1 MKTHVQLWPYPSE
14 FFLEYKS
21 LQTKVAEKNK
31 THISF
36 LFFPGKDCS
45 VSEKVEKYGRA
56 SQAIDYNT
64 ARAG

>member
-1 MKTHVQLWPYPSE
+1 
-14 FFLEYKS
+14 

-31 THISF
+31 TYISF
-36 LFFPGKDCS
+36 LFFLGKDCS